1 MMSTWIVFFLAAAV
15 MGGDGNGNKEKEFKA
30 LDQNRDN
37 KLTLDELKKS
47 LTQMFKSEDN
57 NKNDEIDLDEFLQ
70 FQLKSESEKSQLEKN
85 FAEYDLDGNKVIT
98 LSEMMD
104 TVNRD
109 FVQVDFNGD
118 GNITFDEFKNV

>member
-1 MMSTWIVFFLAAAV
+1 MMSTWLLFFLAAAV

-30 LDQNRDN
+30 LDQNGDN

-47 LTQMFKSEDN
+47 LTQMFKSADI

-70 FQLKSESEKSQLEKN
+70 FQRESESEKSKLEKN